1 MAVDVRRILFPT
13 DFSDS
18 AHSAQQYAKLL
29 AEQFGAELHLLHVV
43 SELTMPLADSLWS
56 MTDAEQQ
63 LRIKHA
69 IRRLPEEVGVQWSKE
84 YRTVCAV
91 KVGHTVEEIM
101 NYSNEHE
108 IDLIVIGTHG
118 MTGLSRLLLGSVAEK
133 LVRLATC
140 PVLTVHP
147 DEHRSVPNGE
157 DKRRASQQRTIPS
170 RM

>member
-13 DFSDS
+13 DFSDP

-63 LRIKHA
+63 LRIQHA
-69 IRRLPEEVGVQWSKE
+69 NRRLTEEVGAQWSKE
-84 YRTVCAV
+84 HRTICVV
-91 KVGHTVEEIM
+91 KVGNTVEQIVK
-101 NYSNEHE
+101 YANECA

-147 DEHRSVPNGE
+147 EGHQIHAQPHSS
-157 DKRRASQQRTIPS
+157 AHALS
-170 RM
+170 

>member
-18 AHSAQQYAKLL
+18 ARSAQQYAKLL

-63 LRIKHA
+63 LHIQQA
-69 IRRLPEEVGVQWSKE
+69 NIRLPDEVGLRWSKE
-84 YRTVCAV
+84 HRTVCAV
-91 KVGHTVEEIM
+91 KVGNTVEEIM
-101 NYSNEHE
+101 KYSKECE

-140 PVLTVHP
+140 PVLTAHP
-147 DEHRSVPNGE
+147 AESPIQARPRSPE
-157 DKRRASQQRTIPS
+157 YELS
-170 RM
+170 

>member
-18 AHSAQQYAKLL
+18 ARSAQQYAKTL

-63 LRIKHA
+63 LRIQHA
-69 IRRLPEEVGVQWSKE
+69 NRRLPEEVGAQWSKE
-84 YRTVCAV
+84 HRTVCAV

-147 DEHRSVPNGE
+147 AEHPIQTRPRSSE
-157 DKRRASQQRTIPS
+157 YELS
-170 RM
+170 

>member
-43 SELTMPLADSLWS
+43 SKLTMPLADSLRS

-63 LRIKHA
+63 LHIQQA
-69 IRRLPEEVGVQWSKE
+69 NIRLPDEVGLRWSKE
-84 YRTVCAV
+84 HRTVCAV
-91 KVGHTVEEIM
+91 KVGNTVEEIM
-101 NYSNEHE
+101 KYSKECE

-147 DEHRSVPNGE
+147 EGHQIHAQPHSS
-157 DKRRASQQRTIPS
+157 AHALS
-170 RM
+170 